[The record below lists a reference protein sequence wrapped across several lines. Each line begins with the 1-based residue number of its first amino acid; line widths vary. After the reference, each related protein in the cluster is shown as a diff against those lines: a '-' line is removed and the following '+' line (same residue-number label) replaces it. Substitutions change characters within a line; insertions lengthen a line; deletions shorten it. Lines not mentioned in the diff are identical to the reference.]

1 MGRNLLLHIFSRVVA
16 GSFIAIAPI
25 VMAFAALVMTV
36 PAFAQASPDSAPPV
50 TDYAL
55 PPPDGGSLVEPS
67 MPGDAT
73 PDGATPDDASAEDGS
88 PADTTPAIPADG
100 AKAAAAGI
108 GSAGSAK
115 PSDWSRDGD
124 VDGDSESEDP
134 ASKVLEV
141 PQVIQSD
148 NSQPAGD
155 NSQASDDD
163 ADQTAQGGESPPPE
177 QVGNVDQYQN
187 EDDSA
192 VMGVYAVPVPFG
204 PVGMSPYAANTFR
217 SIQAPV
223 NQGFLPG
230 FAPGMPFG
238 TVNVRRFGRGMNS
251 TVLSTSP
258 MFPRTSMRFSGG
270 RMFGRSR

>member
-88 PADTTPAIPADG
+88 PAD
-100 AKAAAAGI
+100 
-108 GSAGSAK
+108 GSAK